1 MQSIRTGASRQS
13 LTLQDRGLTRASRLT
28 GLAPTLRQA
37 RPLTLARTIATSSP
51 RPAAP
56 VPASTTQQ
64 RAPAVVNP
72 SITPAQANDA
82 FALAKAGSNQLS
94 LETPRNGVE
103 YALGTMDK
111 IVNWA
116 RQGFHVAHGASLLGW
131 LSDSRHISSSSVGG
145 PH

>member
-1 MQSIRTGASRQS
+1 MQII
-13 LTLQDRGLTRASRLT
+13 GLTRVRLA

-37 RPLTLARTIATSSP
+37 RPLTLARTIATSSA
-51 RPAAP
+51 RTAAP

-64 RAPAVVNP
+64 RSPALVNP
-72 SITPAQANDA
+72 SVTPVQANDA

-116 RQGFHVAHGASLLGW
+116 RQGSMWPMVRLLPGFGMSFGIPATFP
-131 LSDSRHISSSSVGG
+131 LLREVDSTDR
-145 PH
+145 

>member
-37 RPLTLARTIATSSP
+37 RPLTLARTIATSSA
-51 RPAAP
+51 RTA
-56 VPASTTQQ
+56 Q

-82 FALAKAGSNQLS
+82 VALAKAGSNQLS

-103 YALGTMDK
+103 YALGTMHK
-111 IVNWA
+111 IANWA
-116 RQGFHVAHGASLLGW
+116 RQGSMWPMVRPF
-131 LSDSRHISSSSVGG
+131 SDGFRIPATFPPPPWVD
-145 PH
+145 PTDR